1 MKNKLKTTIG
11 ALLLLAFTVI
21 APMHAQNKVLIVG
34 IDGCRP
40 DALTAA
46 QTPNIDKLIKKGAW
60 TMSAQT
66 ATISN
71 SGPCW
76 TSMLTGVWFDKHK
89 VTTNGYKNP
98 NLAEYPHFFHRVK
111 EQKPNLKTY
120 SVVNWQPIHKILQEG
135 DADIYNDL
143 SNDENVTRRV
153 VELLRDDNP
162 DAVFVQ
168 LDEVDGAGH
177 SHDYGPTIEKYL
189 AAIEKADGEVGAMIA
204 AIKDRETYRKENW
217 LILVTTDHGGS
228 NYGHGRDIPE
238 HTTIF
243 YIAQGKRV
251 KKGKIKHPVNV
262 TDIAVTAMQ
271 HLGIDMNNEWNL
283 DGKVSGMKK

>member
-1 MKNKLKTTIG
+1 MKNKLKITIG
-11 ALLLLAFTVI
+11 ALLVFAFTVF
-21 APMHAQNKVLIVG
+21 APIHAQNKVLIIG

-40 DALTAA
+40 DALMAA
-46 QTPNIDKLIKKGAW
+46 QTPNMDKLMKKGAW
-60 TMSAQT
+60 TLSAQT
-66 ATISN
+66 ATISI

-76 TSMLTGVWFDKHK
+76 SSMLTGVWFDKHK
-89 VTTNGYKNP
+89 VTTNGYENP
-98 NLAEYPHFFHRVK
+98 NVAEYPHFFNRVK

-135 DADIYNDL
+135 DADIYNHL
-143 SNDENVTRRV
+143 TTDENVTRLV

-162 DAVFVQ
+162 DVMFVQ

-189 AAIEKADGEVGAMIA
+189 AAIEKADGEVGEMIA
-204 AIKDRETYRKENW
+204 AIENRQTYRKENW
-217 LILVTTDHGGS
+217 LVLVTTDHGGS
-228 NYGHGRDIPE
+228 NFGHGQNIPE

-243 YIAQGKRV
+243 YIAHGKDV
-251 KKGKIKHPVNV
+251 KKGEIKHPVNV

-271 HLGIDMNNEWNL
+271 HLGIDLKNEWNL
-283 DGKVSGMKK
+283 DGKVSGMK